1 MKRSKNRIKTKSR
14 SRSRSKSKK
23 GGFNKQ
29 SLKVGTNGSFSRSKS
44 VNRKIKKEGSREL
57 RSLPMCKPKLYCGG
71 KPKAPSLEGYD
82 GLGSKDECF
91 KKGMGVGMMIELQ
104 KIKTKLA
111 TKGIILVTKQ
121 RQKSKCIDKSGNIKL
136 Q

>member
-1 MKRSKNRIKTKSR
+1 MKRSKNRSKTKSKGR
-14 SRSRSKSKK
+14 SKK
-23 GGFNKQ
+23 GGFK
-29 SLKVGTNGSFSRSKS
+29 GTNGSFSRSKS
-44 VNRKIKKEGSREL
+44 VKNKDK
-57 RSLPMCKPKLYCGG
+57 LPICKPKLYCGG

-91 KKGMGVGMMIELQ
+91 KKGIGVGMMIELQ

-121 RQKSKCIDKSGNIKL
+121 RQKTKCIDKQGNIKL

>member
-1 MKRSKNRIKTKSR
+1 MKRSKNRSKTKSR
-14 SRSRSKSKK
+14 SRSRSKSVK
-23 GGFNKQ
+23 NKD
-29 SLKVGTNGSFSRSKS
+29 KDK
-44 VNRKIKKEGSREL
+44 
-57 RSLPMCKPKLYCGG
+57 LPMCKPKLYCGG

-121 RQKSKCIDKSGNIKL
+121 RQKTKCIDKQGNIKL

>member
-1 MKRSKNRIKTKSR
+1 MKRSKNRSK
-14 SRSRSKSKK
+14 SKSKK

-29 SLKVGTNGSFSRSKS
+29 SLKVATNGSFSKSRSK
-44 VNRKIKKEGSREL
+44 KIKNEI
-57 RSLPMCKPKLYCGG
+57 PMCKPKLYCGG
-71 KPKAPSLEGYD
+71 KPKAPSFENYD

-111 TKGIILVTKQ
+111 TKGIILVTKK

>member
-1 MKRSKNRIKTKSR
+1 MKRSKNRSKSKNRSRSRTKTKSR
-14 SRSRSKSKK
+14 SR
-23 GGFNKQ
+23 NI
-29 SLKVGTNGSFSRSKS
+29 
-44 VNRKIKKEGSREL
+44 KIKKEDSRE
-57 RSLPMCKPKLYCGG
+57 LPMCKPKLYCGG

-82 GLGSKDECF
+82 GSGSKDECF

-121 RQKSKCIDKSGNIKL
+121 RQKSKCIDKNGNIKL

>member
-1 MKRSKNRIKTKSR
+1 MKRSKNRSKTKSK
-14 SRSRSKSKK
+14 SRSKSKSKSKSKK
-23 GGFNKQ
+23 GGFK
-29 SLKVGTNGSFSRSKS
+29 GTIGSFS
-44 VNRKIKKEGSREL
+44 RKIKKEQH
-57 RSLPMCKPKLYCGG
+57 SLPMCKPKLYCGG